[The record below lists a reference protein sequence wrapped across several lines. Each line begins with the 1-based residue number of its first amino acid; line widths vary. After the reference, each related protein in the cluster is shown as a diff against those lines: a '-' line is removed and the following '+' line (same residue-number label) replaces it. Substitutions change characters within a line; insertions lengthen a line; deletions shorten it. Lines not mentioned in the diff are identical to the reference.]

1 MDTRKKLLNTLKK
14 LGVRTPSKLYPKRQE
29 WSLNTTPDDQH
40 DRMRAHIARLM
51 EGRESGNRGYGN
63 EVR

>member
-1 MDTRKKLLNTLKK
+1 MDTRKQLLNALKA
-14 LGVRTPSKLYPKRQE
+14 LGVKNPSKMYPKSQE

-40 DRMRAHIARLM
+40 DRMRAHIAQIQEQRSHQA
-51 EGRESGNRGYGN
+51 RYGN